1 MKKNKKFYFISSL
14 PRAGVTLLSSLINQ
28 TNQLKI
34 SPNSILP
41 TLLQSFFK
49 SKNDLVFKN
58 FPNHKALDRCAK
70 NLFDEYYSNI
80 NSPNI
85 LDRSAWGRPDYLP
98 MLQHLFKERKFVLLI
113 RPIIE
118 CLASFIK
125 TEKPINVEARCN
137 ELLSNNGILYKN
149 ICSIRNIID
158 NNEKYIIIEYD
169 NLVSNPQNEINR
181 LFSFLNLEQE
191 VVNTHNFNQ
200 FEFDGVKYNDDVLPA
215 NIHTIRTNKVEKID
229 YDVYR
234 YIPQT
239 IINKI
244 KNLKL

>member
-1 MKKNKKFYFISSL
+1 LKKNKKFYFISSL

-85 LDRSAWGRPDYLP
+85 LDRSAWGRADYLP

-149 ICSIRNIID
+149 ICSIKNIID
-158 NNEKYIIIEYD
+158 NNEKYIIIEYN
-169 NLVSNPQNEINR
+169 NLVFNPQNEINR

-200 FEFDGVKYNDDVLPA
+200 FEFDGVRYNDDVLPA

>member
-1 MKKNKKFYFISSL
+1 LKKNKKFYFISSL

-85 LDRSAWGRPDYLP
+85 LDRSAWGRADYLP

-149 ICSIRNIID
+149 IYSIKNIID
-158 NNEKYIIIEYD
+158 NNEKYIIIEYN

-200 FEFDGVKYNDDVLPA
+200 FEFDGVRYNDDVLPA

>member
-85 LDRSAWGRPDYLP
+85 LDRSAWGRSDYLP
-98 MLQHLFKERKFVLLI
+98 MLQYLFKERKFVLLL

-125 TEKPINVEARCN
+125 TEKPKDPEKRCN
-137 ELLSNNGILYKN
+137 ELISDNGILYKN
-149 ICSIRNIID
+149 ICSIKNIID
-158 NNEKYIIIEYD
+158 NNENYLIIKYEDLI
-169 NLVSNPQNEINR
+169 LNPQNEINR
-181 LFSFLNLEQE
+181 LFSFLDLKQE
-191 VVNTHNFNQ
+191 IINTKNFNQ
-200 FEFDGVKYNDDVLPA
+200 FEFDGIQYNDDVLDA
-215 NIHTIRTNKVEKID
+215 KLHTIRTDKVEKID

-234 YIPQT
+234 YIPKT

>member
-1 MKKNKKFYFISSL
+1 LKKNKKFYFISSL

-85 LDRSAWGRPDYLP
+85 LDRSAWGRADYLP

-125 TEKPINVEARCN
+125 TEKPIR
-137 ELLSNNGILYKN
+137 SQK
-149 ICSIRNIID
+149 
-158 NNEKYIIIEYD
+158 
-169 NLVSNPQNEINR
+169 Q
-181 LFSFLNLEQE
+181 
-191 VVNTHNFNQ
+191 
-200 FEFDGVKYNDDVLPA
+200 DVM
-215 NIHTIRTNKVEKID
+215 N
-229 YDVYR
+229 
-234 YIPQT
+234 
-239 IINKI
+239 
-244 KNLKL
+244 

>member
-1 MKKNKKFYFISSL
+1 LYQNKNFYFLTSI
-14 PRAGVTLLSSLINQ
+14 PRSGITLLSALVNQ
-28 TNQLKI
+28 SKQLKI

-41 TLLQSFFK
+41 TLLKSFFE
-49 SKNDLVFKN
+49 SKNDLIFKN

-70 NLFDEYYSNI
+70 NLFNEYYATVNA
-80 NSPNI
+80 PNI
-85 LDRSAWGRPDYLP
+85 LDRSAWGRKDYLP
-98 MLQHLFKERKFVLLI
+98 MLQHLFKERKFVLLL

-118 CLASFIK
+118 CVASFIK
-125 TEKPINVEARCN
+125 TENPTDPENRCN
-137 ELLSNNGILYKN
+137 ELLCEGGIINNNVI
-149 ICSIRNIID
+149 SVRNIID
-158 NNEKYIIIEYD
+158 NNENYLIIKYEDLI
-169 NLVSNPQNEINR
+169 LNPQNQINR
-181 LFSFLNLEQE
+181 LFSFLDLEQE

-200 FEFDGVKYNDDVLPA
+200 FEFDGVRYNDDVLPA